1 MAAFEWNSA
10 AGGLTIAGVDMT
22 GPAWQVM
29 NLHVLWLPASQRGSD
44 VIIPGVAGRK
54 AYQRF
59 ADATTRTL
67 EMKITGTVDRTGA
80 TNSDLFEGLQANIDY
95 LITNVVNP
103 PGSGDGTRSMVL
115 TMPDATTR
123 TEPVHVLGMEFGD
136 LNESGQW
143 VRAALDISIP
153 SGRVI

>member
-1 MAAFEWNSA
+1 MSGFTWNSA
-10 AGGLTIAGVDMT
+10 AGGLTIGGVDMT

-29 NLHVLWLPASQRGSD
+29 NLHVLWLPAEQRGSD
-44 VIIPGVAGRK
+44 KIIPGVAGRK

-67 EMKITGTVDRTGA
+67 ELKITGTVDRLGA
-80 TNSDLFEGLQANIDY
+80 TNSDRFEGLQANIDY

-103 PGSGDGTRSMVL
+103 PGTGDGTRSLVL

-123 TEPVHVLGMEFGD
+123 TEPVHVLGMDFGAI
-136 LNESGQW
+136 NEAGVW
-143 VRAALDISIP
+143 VRATMDISIP